1 MRRTT
6 LTTIGIL
13 ALLAL
18 AGGAYAFF
26 SPGTP
31 ADRTLTNNPAS
42 TPVSPGPNNNG
53 SNSAPNSPDTS
64 QSTVAGTIYIKDKIF
79 APPQISIPKG
89 SAVSWVNN
97 DNIEHTV
104 TIDQGNGP
112 RSGNIAP
119 GVTYSYTFET
129 AGSFQ
134 YHCDI
139 HRSMRGT
146 IVVQ

>member
-6 LTTIGIL
+6 LTTIGVL
-13 ALLAL
+13 VLLAIV
-18 AGGAYAFF
+18 GIAYAFF
-26 SPGTP
+26 RPGINTGDSPTG
-31 ADRTLTNNPAS
+31 NNTAPPPPS
-42 TPVSPGPNNNG
+42 TSGND
-53 SNSAPNSPDTS
+53 SAPNPPDTS
-64 QSTVAGTIYIKDKIF
+64 QSTTAGTIYIKDNIF
-79 APPQISIPKG
+79 SPPQITIPKG

-97 DNIEHTV
+97 DEIAHTV
-104 TIDQGNGP
+104 TIDQGDGP
-112 RSGNIAP
+112 HSGEIAA
-119 GVTYSYTFET
+119 GVTYSYTFNT